1 MSGRTWKRLPIWGRG
16 GTAPDG
22 WPWGTIWYRNGKDDR
37 YARGYYFRNVGTPM
51 EHGRYVKGP
60 FATLKACVA
69 EMERWAK
76 ERAR

>member
-1 MSGRTWKRLPIWGRG
+1 
-16 GTAPDG
+16 
-22 WPWGTIWYRNGKDDR
+22 
-37 YARGYYFRNVGTPM
+37 M